1 MLCAGS
7 INGYARGR
15 SAVFS
20 KPKYSSPHANS
31 IIPFRSNLDGRPLVE
46 ALLLRKV
53 GRVQGPVISII
64 DDDASIRLAVER
76 LLTSMGFA
84 SHAFASANEFLGSPR
99 LKDTFCIVADMEMPG
114 MNGLELQEHLIAHGP
129 NIPVIF
135 ITAFPEERI
144 RERAME
150 GGAVCFLSKP
160 FDEAKLL
167 ECVQRALKGDG
178 SR

>member
-1 MLCAGS
+1 M
-7 INGYARGR
+7 
-15 SAVFS
+15 
-20 KPKYSSPHANS
+20 
-31 IIPFRSNLDGRPLVE
+31 
-46 ALLLRKV
+46 
-53 GRVQGPVISII
+53 QGPVISII

-84 SHAFASANEFLGSPR
+84 VDAFASANEFLGSPR

-114 MNGLELQEHLIAHGP
+114 MSGLELQDHLAVHGP

-135 ITAFPEERI
+135 ITAFPEDRI
-144 RERAME
+144 RERAMK

-167 ECVQRALKGDG
+167 ECVKRTLMGGGAADDRGPG
-178 SR
+178 T